1 MPQTNS
7 KIISHR
13 SIILTND
20 VQEVPR
26 LNVFVDEVCEDM
38 GCDMETT
45 MRMNLAIEEAVVN
58 VIDYA
63 YPSGTVGSVD
73 INVTV
78 YDNHMEFV
86 ISDSGTP
93 FDPTKKEDVDISLPV
108 EERRIGGLGIHL
120 VKQLMDKISYERK
133 DGRNVL
139 TLIKNK

>member
-13 SIILTND
+13 SITLTND

-63 YPSGTVGSVD
+63 YPSGTVGSID
-73 INVTV
+73 IKVTI

-120 VKQLMDKISYERK
+120 VRQLMDKINYERK
-133 DGRNVL
+133 DGRNIL

>member
-13 SIILTND
+13 SITLTND

-63 YPSGTVGSVD
+63 YPSGTVGSID
-73 INVTV
+73 IKVTI

-93 FDPTKKEDVDISLPV
+93 FDPTKKEDVDISLHV

-120 VKQLMDKISYERK
+120 VRQLMDKINYERK
-133 DGRNVL
+133 DGRNIL

>member
-7 KIISHR
+7 KITSHR
-13 SIILTND
+13 SITLTND
-20 VQEVPR
+20 VQEIPR
-26 LNVFVDEVCEDM
+26 LNDFVDEVCEDM

-73 INVTV
+73 INVTI

-120 VKQLMDKISYERK
+120 VRQLMDKINYERK
-133 DGRNVL
+133 DGHNIL

>member
-13 SIILTND
+13 SITLTND

>member
-13 SIILTND
+13 SITLTND

-63 YPSGTVGSVD
+63 YPSGTVGSID
-73 INVTV
+73 INVTI

-120 VKQLMDKISYERK
+120 VRQLMDKINYERK
-133 DGRNVL
+133 NGRNIL

>member
-7 KIISHR
+7 KITSHR
-13 SIILTND
+13 SITLTND

-26 LNVFVDEVCEDM
+26 LNAFVDEVCEDM

-63 YPSGTVGSVD
+63 YPSGTVGSID
-73 INVTV
+73 IKVTI

-120 VKQLMDKISYERK
+120 VRQLMDKINYERK
-133 DGRNVL
+133 DGRNIL

>member
-13 SIILTND
+13 SITLTND

-63 YPSGTVGSVD
+63 YPSGTVGSID
-73 INVTV
+73 IKVTI

-93 FDPTKKEDVDISLPV
+93 FDPTKKENVDISLPV

-120 VKQLMDKISYERK
+120 VRQLMDKINYERK
-133 DGRNVL
+133 DGRNIL

>member
-7 KIISHR
+7 KITSHR
-13 SIILTND
+13 SITLTND
-20 VQEVPR
+20 VEEVPR

-63 YPSGTVGSVD
+63 YPSGTVGNVD
-73 INVTV
+73 INATV

-133 DGRNVL
+133 DGRNIL

>member
-13 SIILTND
+13 SITLTND

-63 YPSGTVGSVD
+63 YPSGTVGSID
-73 INVTV
+73 IKVTI

-120 VKQLMDKISYERK
+120 VKQLMDKINYERK
-133 DGRNVL
+133 DGRNIL